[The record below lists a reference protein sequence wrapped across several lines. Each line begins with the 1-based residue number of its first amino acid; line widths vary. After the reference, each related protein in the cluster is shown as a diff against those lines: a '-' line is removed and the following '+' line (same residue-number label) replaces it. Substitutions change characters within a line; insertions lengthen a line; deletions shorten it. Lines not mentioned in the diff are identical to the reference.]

1 MITLPVLLELINAR
15 KTRVLQVAEAALSE
29 SQYRAFR
36 HIVLDE
42 FGRSGLEKELAQM
55 FKHDGNPDRHG

>member
-1 MITLPVLLELINAR
+1 MVGLSLLLELINTR

-42 FGRSGLEKELAQM
+42 FGKSGLERELMQL
-55 FKHDGNPDRHG
+55 FREDGSKDRHG